1 MKPQDWFGLFL
12 RCLGVVTVLV
22 GIYSTI
28 SVITILL
35 ISGGMGRGI
44 SGMSA
49 LNIAGAFVV
58 GHLLIRRADAIVR
71 YAYPP
76 KDPPQ

>member
-1 MKPQDWFGLFL
+1 MKPQDWFGLFV
-12 RCLGVVTVLV
+12 RCLGVVTLLG
-22 GIYSTI
+22 GIYWTI

-35 ISGGMGRGI
+35 LSNGFGRGI

-49 LNIAGAFVV
+49 LNIASAFVV

-76 KDPPQ
+76 KDPPA